1 MLLKH
6 WNQKNVEH
14 HGLSIWVDLIFYDG
28 FWVFVETL
36 QATSLLY
43 GKYGK
48 YVFISNNQSIM
59 KFQYH
64 IILSIVIIL
73 FVYIC
78 PAQIFRG
85 YYPNGTLQFKTN
97 TDREKKVLKGYYQ
110 SGTLEFIS
118 IYQNGKLNGTSRHYY
133 ETGLLKSEIIYNND
147 LRQGVARFYYPSGLI
162 MARLVYENDKETADI
177 KFYDEQGKPITGRPV
192 FKTAP

>member
-1 MLLKH
+1 M
-6 WNQKNVEH
+6 VI
-14 HGLSIWVDLIFYDG
+14 SI
-28 FWVFVETL
+28 
-36 QATSLLY
+36 
-43 GKYGK
+43 
-48 YVFISNNQSIM
+48 NQSIM
-59 KFQYH
+59 KLQYCIIIPFI
-64 IILSIVIIL
+64 IILLVS
-73 FVYIC
+73 IC

-85 YYPNGTLQFKTN
+85 YYPNGALQFKTN

-110 SGTLEFIS
+110 SGILEFIS
-118 IYQNGKLNGTSRHYY
+118 VYQNGKLNGTSRHYY

-177 KFYDEQGKPITGRPV
+177 KFYDEQGKPITGRPE